1 MLARVGVILS
11 GCGYLDGAEI
21 TEAVSILIA
30 LDRRGA
36 EIVCMAPDIAQAG
49 VVDHLT
55 GKLEGK
61 AEGGGRRVL
70 AESARIARGKVLDL
84 ANVKEV
90 DLDALVLPGGFGAAK
105 NLSTFA
111 VDGANC
117 KVDPQVERIL
127 KEMYRAKK
135 PIGLACIAPVIA
147 ARIFGRQGAIPKVT
161 IGTDKATADA
171 IESMGGQHVNT
182 EPAGVCVDEANL
194 LVTTPCYMNDVGA
207 WVVYQGAEKM
217 VEEVL
222 RLAQAR

>member
-1 MLARVGVILS
+1 MAARVGVILS

-36 EIVCMAPDIAQAG
+36 EIICMAPNIAQAG
-49 VVDHLT
+49 TVNHAT
-55 GKLEGK
+55 GKPET
-61 AEGGGRRVL
+61 ANRQVL
-70 AESARIARGKVLDL
+70 AESARIARGKV
-84 ANVKEV
+84 V
-90 DLDALVLPGGFGAAK
+90 DMASVSAAELDALVLPGGFGAAK

-111 VDGANC
+111 VNGANC
-117 KVDPQVERIL
+117 KVNPQVERLL
-127 KEMYRAKK
+127 KEMYTAKK

-147 ARIFGRQGAIPKVT
+147 ARILGRQGSIPKLT
-161 IGTDKATADA
+161 IGTDKSTADA

-182 EPAGVCVDEANL
+182 EPADVCVDEANL

-207 WVVYQGAEKM
+207 SVVYQGAEKM
-217 VEEVL
+217 IEEVL